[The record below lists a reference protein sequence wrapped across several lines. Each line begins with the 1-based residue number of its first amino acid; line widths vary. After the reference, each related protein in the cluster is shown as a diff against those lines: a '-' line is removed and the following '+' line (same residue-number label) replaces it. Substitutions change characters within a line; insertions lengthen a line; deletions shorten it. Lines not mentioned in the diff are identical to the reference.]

1 MKNLTVFCALLF
13 CTLAMFSQDRP
24 QTGLLFDD
32 DAYEKTPMKARNVSF
47 QDVVG
52 ETSAVSLKIFVP
64 EIRNQGGYG
73 TCVGWSSTYYGRTIL
88 NARLENLTDTD
99 EISANAYAPAFTYLR
114 SNVEDDYNCQG
125 GAYIGRAMET
135 MVDEGAPLLKDFDVM
150 CETEVPESVL
160 QLARE
165 NRIKD
170 FVRLFG
176 SNEPDE
182 LKIETVKRALINENP
197 VVIGFVVENSFYSAK
212 NVYEPDNGEETGG
225 HAMCVIGFDDDK
237 YGGSFEIV
245 NSWGDQWGNKG
256 YIWVRYKDF
265 AKYSRYAFE
274 MIAQKK
280 TKKKVKVEVVVD
292 DEKDD
297 DIKEDEVVV
306 EVVEDDT
313 EDEVVEIEKSVL
325 AGELELKL
333 YDHSHMKV
341 VQNSGEYKKTILG
354 FQDVVVD
361 EETQSIGDYATT
373 DAYPMGT
380 RYRMYAKVSK
390 PAYVYV
396 IGADSND
403 DSGVLFPHKAEIS
416 PYIAYENTSVIV
428 PGEKYWFRLNS
439 DVTSDYSI
447 VIFSEDKIDAQAVKE
462 RLDSMKGDLL
472 DKLYIIFNDK
482 LISKED
488 IALNK
493 YAMGFRAEYENGTM
507 AMMILDIKRK

>member
-1 MKNLTVFCALLF
+1 MY
-13 CTLAMFSQDRP
+13 SQDKP
-24 QTGLLFDD
+24 HTGLLFDD
-32 DAYEKTPMKARNVSF
+32 NAYENTPLKARNVSF

-52 ETSAVSLKIFVP
+52 ETSMASLKDFVP
-64 EIRNQGGYG
+64 VIRNQGGYG

-88 NARLENLTDTD
+88 HARMENITNKE
-99 EISANAYAPAFTYLR
+99 EISANAYSPVFTYLR
-114 SNVEDDYNCQG
+114 ANVDDDYNCQG

-135 MVDEGAPLLKDFDVM
+135 MVDEGTPLLKDFNVM
-150 CETEVPESVL
+150 CETDVPEVVL
-160 QLARE
+160 QLASE
-165 NRIKD
+165 NKIKD

-182 LKIETVKRALINENP
+182 LKIETVKRALIHENP
-197 VVIGFVVENSFYSAK
+197 VIIGFVVENSFYTAK

-245 NSWGDQWGNKG
+245 NSWGDQWGNEG

-274 MIAQKK
+274 MISQPKK
-280 TKKKVKVEVVVD
+280 KKKKVNVEVNDDKKDDNDEDITDNDVTEDDDDDKVVEVVV
-292 DEKDD
+292 
-297 DIKEDEVVV
+297 EDEVVV
-306 EVVEDDT
+306 
-313 EDEVVEIEKSVL
+313 KSVL

-333 YDHSHMKV
+333 YDDSKMKV
-341 VQNSGEYKKTILG
+341 VQNTGEYKKTILG
-354 FQDVVVD
+354 FQDVVID
-361 EETQSIGDYATT
+361 EETQSIGDYATVDT
-373 DAYPMGT
+373 YPMGT

-403 DSGVLFPHKAEIS
+403 DSGVLFPHKEGIS
-416 PYIAYENTSVIV
+416 PYMAYENTSVIV

-439 DVTSDYSI
+439 DVESDFSI
-447 VIFSEDKIDAQAVKE
+447 VIFSQDKIDVQAVKKQM
-462 RLDSMKGDLL
+462 DAMKGDLL
-472 DKLYIIFNDK
+472 DKLYVIFNDK
-482 LISKED
+482 LISKDD
-488 IALNK
+488 ISLNK
-493 YAMGFRAEYENGTM
+493 NAMGFKAEYTNGTM